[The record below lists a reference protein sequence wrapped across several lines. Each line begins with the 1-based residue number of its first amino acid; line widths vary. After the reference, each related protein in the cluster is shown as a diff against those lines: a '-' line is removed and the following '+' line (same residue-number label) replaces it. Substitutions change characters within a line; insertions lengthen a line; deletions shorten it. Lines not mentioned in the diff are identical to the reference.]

1 MDNNEYTKLPDD
13 NESLTKGVN
22 ERKVQTHVRM
32 GAGTFFFL
40 LFLICVESFFILRF
54 ILIPRTI
61 YVEKEPFKENI
72 SDIVRKGGGFNMVKH
87 IYDTRPMT
95 HDHFPHLHAYDYYVG
110 NVSLSTILK
119 DIEVDSYKQLNVDED
134 SIFCAKLRAI
144 IEENDLLNPFD
155 KLENNQKYYFENLK
169 TKLDTSYTEV
179 APDVIR
185 IVDELDN
192 KNKLVNRYLDKS
204 EISFY
209 VSISALIFSII
220 LSFYQIYQGS
230 QLSKSIRIKKEK
242 K

>member
-1 MDNNEYTKLPDD
+1 MDNSEYKKFPDD
-13 NESLTKGVN
+13 HELLTKGVN
-22 ERKVQTHVRM
+22 DKKKQTRVRM

-40 LFLICVESFFILRF
+40 LFLICVESLFILRF
-54 ILIPRTI
+54 ILIPKTI

-72 SDIVRKGGGFNMVKH
+72 SDVVRKGGDLNMVKH

-110 NVSLSTILK
+110 NVSLSAILK
-119 DIEVDSYKQLNVDED
+119 DVEVDSYKQLNVGED
-134 SIFCAKLRAI
+134 SVFFAKLRAI

-169 TKLDTSYTEV
+169 TRLDSSYNEV

-192 KNKLVNRYLDKS
+192 KNKIVNRYLDKS

-209 VSISALIFSII
+209 VSISALIITI
-220 LSFYQIYQGS
+220 LLSFFQIYQGF
-230 QLSKSIRIKKEK
+230 QLSKSIGIRKET
-242 K
+242 

>member
-1 MDNNEYTKLPDD
+1 MDNNEYTKQSG
-13 NESLTKGVN
+13 NIEAQNKGTS
-22 ERKVQTHVRM
+22 EKRQTHVQM
-32 GAGTFFFL
+32 GVGALCIFL
-40 LFLICVESFFILRF
+40 LLICAESFFILRF
-54 ILIPRTI
+54 ILVPSTI
-61 YVEKEPFKENI
+61 YIEKEPLKDVITCTIRN
-72 SDIVRKGGGFNMVKH
+72 GGNLSSVKH
-87 IYDTRPMT
+87 IYETRSMT
-95 HDHFPHLHAYDYYVG
+95 HNLLSFLHEDRYYKG
-110 NVSLSTILK
+110 TESLSSILK
-119 DIEVDSYKQLNVDED
+119 DIEVDSYKQLNVCED

-192 KNKLVNRYLDKS
+192 KNKLVTRYLDKS

-209 VSISALIFSII
+209 VSISALIISII

-230 QLSKSIRIKKEK
+230 QLSKSIRIKKENK
-242 K
+242 